1 MSVEEHYARPMD
13 MEWARDGVTGELFM
27 VQARPETVQSQKTGS
42 RFTLHHLLETGTVLA
57 RGAAIGD
64 SIAQGTAC
72 VIRSAADIENFRDG
86 AILVTEMTD
95 PDWVPIMKRAAGI
108 VTDHGGPT
116 SHAAIVSREL
126 GVPAVVGTGN
136 ATTVLGE
143 GLAVTISCAEGDE
156 GRVYRGSLAFET
168 EEVDLGE
175 LPETHTKVMVNI
187 ASPAAAFQWWRL
199 PADGVGLARMEFIIS
214 SLIRVHPMALVH
226 PERVTDAGDAE
237 QIRVL
242 TSGYAD
248 PKDYFVDALALGIAK
263 IAAPYHPR
271 PVIVRLSDFK
281 TNEYAH
287 LIGGSAFEEPE
298 ENPMLGF
305 RGASRYYDE
314 RYREGFAL
322 ECVALKR
329 VREKLGFGNIIVMIP
344 FCRTPQEAD
353 RVLAVMAEN
362 GLVRGENGLQ
372 VYMMCEIPSNVV
384 LAEKFATRFDGF
396 SIGSNDLTQLVLGVD
411 RDSAQLAS
419 LFDERDEAVMAMISE
434 AIRKAHAAG
443 IKIGIC
449 GQGPSNHPEF
459 AAFLVSEGIDSI
471 SLNPDSYLRTV
482 PRIAEAEKQ
491 ARPGNAG
498 GFLPRQLRSGRLP
511 ARAERAQR
519 IEDRGQIHEFLGQGA
534 GDGRDVAGRRRD
546 HQRHAQPDPDPD
558 ALQRH
563 LDGALADPHGG
574 GHLGQ
579 VVEDDHDV
587 GRLAGRRRAARTHR
601 DPDVGDG
608 QDGGVV
614 DAVADHH
621 DRAERQGP
629 DGFDLVRRQALG
641 ADIGEPGL
649 GRDVLGGGERI
660 AGQHDR
666 LGDAEFLELGQGAAG
681 LPADRV
687 AHHQGP
693 GEFPGHAHVDGEFAA
708 GQLRL
713 HDAGGR
719 FGHEFGLAD
728 HHVAAVEAGPD
739 AVRGEFGG
747 LRGGVE
753 GQPAAVRGVHHRGGR
768 AHARSTVRRRPPDR
782 GPRPR

>member
-1 MSVEEHYARPMD
+1 M
-13 MEWARDGVTGELFM
+13 
-27 VQARPETVQSQKTGS
+27 
-42 RFTLHHLLETGTVLA
+42 LA

-136 ATTVLGE
+136 ATTVLAE

-226 PERVTDAGDAE
+226 PERVTDPGEAE
-237 QIRVL
+237 QIRAL

-248 PKDYFVDALALGIAK
+248 PKDYFVDALARGIAK

-329 VREKLGFGNIIVMIP
+329 VRE
-344 FCRTPQEAD
+344 TA
-353 RVLAVMAEN
+353 RV
-362 GLVRGENGLQ
+362 RQ
-372 VYMMCEIPSNVV
+372 HHRDDPV
-384 LAEKFATRFDGF
+384 LPDPA
-396 SIGSNDLTQLVLGVD
+396 GS
-411 RDSAQLAS
+411 
-419 LFDERDEAVMAMISE
+419 
-434 AIRKAHAAG
+434 
-443 IKIGIC
+443 
-449 GQGPSNHPEF
+449 GP
-459 AAFLVSEGIDSI
+459 
-471 SLNPDSYLRTV
+471 
-482 PRIAEAEKQ
+482 
-491 ARPGNAG
+491 
-498 GFLPRQLRSGRLP
+498 
-511 ARAERAQR
+511 
-519 IEDRGQIHEFLGQGA
+519 GA
-534 GDGRDVAGRRRD
+534 GRD
-546 HQRHAQPDPDPD
+546 
-558 ALQRH
+558 
-563 LDGALADPHGG
+563 
-574 GHLGQ
+574 
-579 VVEDDHDV
+579 
-587 GRLAGRRRAARTHR
+587 
-601 DPDVGDG
+601 
-608 QDGGVV
+608 
-614 DAVADHH
+614 
-621 DRAERQGP
+621 
-629 DGFDLVRRQALG
+629 
-641 ADIGEPGL
+641 
-649 GRDVLGGGERI
+649 GGERPGPGRERP
-660 AGQHDR
+660 AGLHDVRDPVQRCPRRKVRHPLRR
-666 LGDAEFLELGQGAAG
+666 LFHRLQRPHPAGPGRGPGFGAAG
-681 LPADRV
+681 LT
-687 AHHQGP
+687 
-693 GEFPGHAHVDGEFAA
+693 
-708 GQLRL
+708 LR
-713 HDAGGR
+713 
-719 FGHEFGLAD
+719 
-728 HHVAAVEAGPD
+728 
-739 AVRGEFGG
+739 
-747 LRGGVE
+747 
-753 GQPAAVRGVHHRGGR
+753 
-768 AHARSTVRRRPPDR
+768 
-782 GPRPR
+782 